1 MAEIKKYIA
10 IDIGAESGRVMLG
23 SVSSKKLELEQ
34 VHRFDNG
41 PVQQDEALRWDF
53 NKIFSEIKTGITKA
67 TKQAGAQV
75 WSLGIDTWG
84 VDFGLLDSSGQLIE
98 NPYHYRD
105 SRTNGVMEKAFE
117 LMLKRQIYENTG
129 LQFLQFNT
137 IYQLL
142 SMRLARS
149 AALARAT
156 NLLFMPDLFSYALCG
171 KIYSEYTIASTSQL
185 MDMRTGE
192 WSQEI
197 FDKLSL
203 PLGIMAKTVKPGT
216 VVGQVLAKIGNEI
229 GCGPIPVIAIGAH
242 DTTSAVA
249 AVPASDD
256 KWAYISC
263 GTWSLVGVETTEPF
277 INEKTF
283 EGDFTNEGGIEG
295 TIRLLKNVMGLW
307 LVQQCRKQWGSKGTE
322 LSYEELTEIADK
334 AKPFARYIDANDA
347 SFLAPG
353 DMPARINAHLEK
365 TGQKK
370 IEDKGAVVRAILEG
384 LAFRIRWAIE
394 KLEEITSEELET
406 LHMVGG
412 GIQNELLCQF
422 VASSTGKKVIA
433 GPVEATASGNILM
446 QAKATGQIDS
456 LEQLR
461 SIVAGS
467 FELKQ
472 YQPHDKPTWD
482 KHYKR
487 IRKLLR

>member
-10 IDIGAESGRVMLG
+10 IDIGAESGRVILG
-23 SVSSKKLELEQ
+23 SVSSEKLELAQ

-41 PVQQDEALRWDF
+41 PVHEEGSLHWDF
-53 NKIFSEIKTGITKA
+53 NKIFSEIKTGIARA

-105 SRTNGVMEKAFE
+105 SRTDGVMEKAFE
-117 LMLKRQIYENTG
+117 LMSKEQIYEDTG

-185 MDMRTGE
+185 MDMRTGQ
-192 WSQEI
+192 WSREI
-197 FDKLSL
+197 FDRLSL
-203 PLGIMAKTVKPGT
+203 PLGMMAKTVKPGT
-216 VVGQVLAKIGNEI
+216 VVGQVLAKVGSEI
-229 GCGPIPVIAIGAH
+229 GCGPIPVIAVGAH
-242 DTTSAVA
+242 DTASAVA

-263 GTWSLVGVETTEPF
+263 GTWSLIGVETTEPV
-277 INEKTF
+277 INDKTF
-283 EGDFTNEGGIEG
+283 KGDFTNEGGVEG
-295 TIRLLKNVMGLW
+295 TVRLLKNVMGLW
-307 LVQQCRKQWGSKGTE
+307 LIQQCKRQLESEGTE
-322 LSYEELTEIADK
+322 LSYEELTEVADK
-334 AKPFARYIDANDA
+334 AKPFKRYIDANDV

-353 DMPARINAHLEK
+353 DMPARINDYFERS
-365 TGQKK
+365 GQKRV
-370 IEDKGAVVRAILEG
+370 EDKGVIVRTVLEG
-384 LAFRIRWAIE
+384 LAFRVRWTIE
-394 KLEEITSEELET
+394 RLEEIISEELDT
-406 LHMVGG
+406 LHIVGG
-412 GIQNELLCQF
+412 GVQNKLLCQF
-422 VASSTGKKVIA
+422 VANAAGKKVVA
-433 GPVEATASGNILM
+433 GPVEVTAAGNILM
-446 QAKATGQIDS
+446 QAKATGQIKS

-461 SIVAGS
+461 GIVANS
-467 FELKQ
+467 FELKR
-472 YQPHDKPTWD
+472 YQPQDKSTWD
-482 KHYKR
+482 KHYRR